1 MKIKVMVLSCLIG
14 VVVLSMSYEGSLAR
28 PEPEAKADKASLKIG
43 VVSIRKIFREC
54 KRNAKYREETMAER
68 DKALAE
74 LEKLSKE
81 IEAGRAG
88 LKTLKPGS
96 DDHLVLMKELLE
108 KQGALQAQQEFLKQQ
123 IALKQQR
130 MVEDIYGDILQM
142 TGEVAKEKGLD
153 LVFEN
158 SKPELSELN
167 ANELELVMGTHKLLY
182 SGGCLDITNE
192 VMVRVDA
199 GN

>member
-54 KRNAKYREETMAER
+54 KRNAKYREEVMAER
-68 DKALAE
+68 DKAFAE

-81 IEAGRAG
+81 IEAGKAG

-96 DDHLVLMKELLE
+96 DDHLALMKELLG
-108 KQGALQAQQEFLKQQ
+108 KQGTLQAQQEFLKQQ